1 MGLAGAVSACTNL
14 QYRARSDAA
23 GAIIVARVAMRVAIY
38 ACVSTGEQNPELQLR
53 ELRDYAER
61 RGFIVHREYVEKVTG
76 DLRRRKRAPE
86 FEAMMADARR
96 GRFDCVLV
104 WKYDRFARS
113 LGALVAAL
121 QEFRDLGIDFIS
133 HTQAI
138 DTTTPMGRLFFH
150 VIGSFAEFE
159 RDVIVERVRAG
170 LANARAKGKRLGRPV
185 RDPAAEQR
193 VLALKRDEGLSLRQI
208 AAREGLSPSGVRKM
222 LLRAEAATS
231 PAA

>member
-1 MGLAGAVSACTNL
+1 MG
-14 QYRARSDAA
+14 RST
-23 GAIIVARVAMRVAIY
+23 VRVAIY
-38 ACVSTGEQNPELQLR
+38 ARVSTGEQNPEPQLR

-61 RGFIVHREYVEKVTG
+61 RGFVVHREYVDQASG
-76 DLRRRKRAPE
+76 DVRQRKRAPA
-86 FEAMMADARR
+86 FEELMTDARQR
-96 GRFDCVLV
+96 RFDCVLV

-121 QEFRDLGIDFIS
+121 QEFRDLGVDFIS

-170 LANARAKGKRLGRPV
+170 LANARAKGRRLGRPV
-185 RDPAAEQR
+185 RDPDMRRR
-193 VLALKRDEGLSLRQI
+193 VVALKGEGLSLRQI
-208 AAREGLSPSGVRKM
+208 AAREHLSPSGVRKM
-222 LLRAEAATS
+222 LNQAGIATAVQAS
-231 PAA
+231 APERC

>member
-1 MGLAGAVSACTNL
+1 M
-14 QYRARSDAA
+14 
-23 GAIIVARVAMRVAIY
+23 AIY
-38 ACVSTGEQNPELQLR
+38 ARVSTGEQNPELQLR
-53 ELRDYAER
+53 DLRDYAER
-61 RGFIVHREYVEKVTG
+61 RGFIVHREYVETVTG
-76 DLRRRKRAPE
+76 DVRRRKRAPE

-170 LANARAKGKRLGRPV
+170 LANARAKGKRLGRPIE
-185 RDPAAEQR
+185 DPAAEP
-193 VLALKRDEGLSLRQI
+193 
-208 AAREGLSPSGVRKM
+208 ARPRS
-222 LLRAEAATS
+222 EAR
-231 PAA
+231 

>member
-14 QYRARSDAA
+14 QYRARSDAV
-23 GAIIVARVAMRVAIY
+23 GAIIVARGAMRVAIY
-38 ACVSTGEQNPELQLR
+38 ARVSTGEQNPELQLR

-193 VLALKRDEGLSLRQI
+193 VLALKRDKGLSLRQI

-222 LLRAEAATS
+222 LLRAEAAAS

>member
-1 MGLAGAVSACTNL
+1 MG
-14 QYRARSDAA
+14 RST
-23 GAIIVARVAMRVAIY
+23 VRVAIY
-38 ACVSTGEQNPELQLR
+38 ARVSTGEQNPELQLR
-53 ELRDYAER
+53 ELREYAAR
-61 RGFIVHREYVEKVTG
+61 RGFLLHREYVDQASG
-76 DLRRRKRAPE
+76 DVRRRGRRAPA
-86 FEAMMADARR
+86 FDALMADARR
-96 GRFDCVLV
+96 RRFDCVLV

-121 QEFRDLGIDFIS
+121 QEFRDLGVDFIS

-185 RDPAAEQR
+185 HDPGAETR
-193 VLALKRDEGLSLRQI
+193 IVALKGEGLSLREI
-208 AAREGLSPSGVRKM
+208 AARERLSPSGVRKM
-222 LLRAEAATS
+222 LKRAGIETALDAG
-231 PAA
+231 PAHGPA

>member
-1 MGLAGAVSACTNL
+1 
-14 QYRARSDAA
+14 
-23 GAIIVARVAMRVAIY
+23 MRVAIY
-38 ACVSTGEQNPELQLR
+38 ARVSTGEQSPELQLR

-61 RGFIVHREYVEKVTG
+61 RGFVVHREYVDHASGEI
-76 DLRRRKRAPE
+76 RRRRRAPA
-86 FEAMMADARR
+86 FEELMADARR
-96 GRFDCVLV
+96 RRFDCVLV

-121 QEFRDLGIDFIS
+121 QEFRDLGVDFIS

-159 RDVIVERVRAG
+159 REVIVERVRAG

-185 RDPAAEQR
+185 RDPGAQAR
-193 VLALKRDEGLSLRQI
+193 VVALKGEGLSLRQI
-208 AAREGLSPSGVRKM
+208 AARERLSPSGVRKM
-222 LLRAEAATS
+222 LKQAGIETTISAS
-231 PAA
+231 IPASG

>member
-1 MGLAGAVSACTNL
+1 MGRGTV
-14 QYRARSDAA
+14 
-23 GAIIVARVAMRVAIY
+23 RVAIY
-38 ACVSTGEQNPELQLR
+38 ARVSTGEQNPEPQLR

-61 RGFIVHREYVEKVTG
+61 RGFIVHREYVDQTSG
-76 DLRRRKRAPE
+76 DVRRRRRAPAFDE
-86 FEAMMADARR
+86 LMADARR
-96 GRFDCVLV
+96 RRFDCVLV

-121 QEFRDLGIDFIS
+121 QEFHDLGVDFIS

-159 RDVIVERVRAG
+159 RDVIVERVRVG

-185 RDPAAEQR
+185 RDPGAQAR
-193 VLALKRDEGLSLRQI
+193 VVALRGEGLSLRQI
-208 AAREGLSPSGVRKM
+208 AARERLSPSGVRKM
-222 LLRAEAATS
+222 LKQAGVEAAAA
-231 PAA
+231 PAAAPASGRA